1 MYRKNRSIV
10 YIAFGTIHGLQRS
23 WEVSP
28 MDKGATVD
36 QSLFSCRNL
45 LVLVFYCCPN
55 KLPQTWCYIQPK
67 FIVWQFFTSKSNMG
81 LIGLKSGHWQSYVPS
96 GESLSLLIPTLG
108 RIEFPAAVDLRS
120 LFPC

>member
-36 QSLFSCRNL
+36 RSF
-45 LVLVFYCCPN
+45 V
-55 KLPQTWCYIQPK
+55 I
-67 FIVWQFFTSKSNMG
+67 
-81 LIGLKSGHWQSYVPS
+81 IGWKDG
-96 GESLSLLIPTLG
+96 
-108 RIEFPAAVDLRS
+108 
-120 LFPC
+120 